1 MCSFALWHDGQL
13 IAGEFGA
20 LVGKSY
26 TSYSGFYR
34 MDGAGAAQ
42 MALTAMVLE
51 RAGFEFWDMGQEHEY
66 KLKHGAS
73 LVPRHVFLDGFRRA
87 RCGLNGLDAL
97 ARQHGGR
104 FSGEELMRQQAL
116 RQEAATGGEA
126 TGGEAT
132 GGEATGG
139 ETATGRGSARMHGGG
154 ESDDPIDEG
163 DYSEDGA
170 AVTNRARPAAPRSFR
185 AGPSGELEVVT

>member
-126 TGGEAT
+126 TGGE
-132 GGEATGG
+132 
-139 ETATGRGSARMHGGG
+139 TATGRGSARMHGGG